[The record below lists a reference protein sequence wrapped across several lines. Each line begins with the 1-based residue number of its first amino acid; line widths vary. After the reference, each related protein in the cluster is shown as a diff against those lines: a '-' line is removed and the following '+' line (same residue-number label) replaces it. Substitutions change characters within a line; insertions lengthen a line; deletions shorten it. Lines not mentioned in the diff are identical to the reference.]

1 VRLQNARVRTL
12 KDSRRRY
19 FFPALIAFLATTVMT
34 LLLPSTAAASAA
46 NIYLA
51 QNATGAATGADCAD
65 ALAYS
70 FFNSASNWGSGS
82 TQIGPG
88 TIVHLCGT
96 ITAAAGATGLT
107 FKGSGTSGSPIT
119 LRFESGAIL
128 QAPYWSGGGS
138 NLGGGIVMSGVS
150 YVTVD
155 GGTNGLLRATLNGTP
170 GGACPGGTCSS
181 PAHDGNGAMFQN
193 CSNCTIQNLEIAN
206 IYLRTSVSDESSAGS
221 VGCRAISKEGN
232 CSNCTINNNK
242 IHGAS
247 SLIEYD
253 LASGSDSNLVVSNN
267 EMYDTSAGID
277 LAQGSGNSGTLSGFS
292 FFGNHVHDF
301 ATWNDSGSS
310 YNFHH
315 DGVHIYTYT
324 SPLSNVSIY
333 NNLWDGNL
341 GNGTSWIYYEQYAS
355 GTGSMNVFNNVVN
368 SYATAVNGA
377 GGARAIEVEGNAM
390 NVKIYNNT
398 IIGVNES
405 GTIMSGIY
413 RNGSTAAIDL
423 RNNTIG
429 GNLEALLEGGMI
441 SSSSNN
447 NDYDFS
453 GGSSITVEAGYAL
466 NNFSAWQAICGC
478 DSASKT
484 SAASLSS
491 SFSPNSGSPLIGAA
505 QNLTSQGIAA
515 LDRDY
520 NGAARPASG
529 AWDIGAVQVS
539 QSGSGGAPPAPAALT
554 ATVE

>member
-1 VRLQNARVRTL
+1 VRLQSARVRTV
-12 KDSRRRY
+12 KDLRRRY
-19 FFPALIAFLATTVMT
+19 FFPALIAFLASAMMT
-34 LLLPSTAAASAA
+34 LLFPSTAAASAA

-65 ALAYS
+65 ALSYT

-82 TQIGPG
+82 SQIGPG
-88 TIVHLCGT
+88 TTVHLCGT

-107 FKGSGTSGSPIT
+107 FKGSGSSGSPVT
-119 LRFESGAIL
+119 LLFENGAIL

-138 NLGGGIVMSGVS
+138 NLGGGVVMSGVS
-150 YVTVD
+150 FVTVD

-181 PAHDGNGAMFQN
+181 PANDGNGAMFQN
-193 CSNCTIQNLEIAN
+193 CTNCTIQNLEIAN
-206 IYLRTSVSDESSAGS
+206 IYLRTSLSDEASAGS
-221 VGCRAISKEGN
+221 VGCRAISKEGS
-232 CSNCTINNNK
+232 CVNCTIKNNK

-253 LASGSDSNLVVSNN
+253 LPSGANDSNLVVSNN

-277 LAQGSGNSGTLSGFS
+277 VAQGNGNSGTLSSFS

-333 NNLWDGNL
+333 SNLWDGNL

-368 SYATAVNGA
+368 SYATAINGA
-377 GGARAIEVEGNAM
+377 GGARAIEVEGNAL

-398 IIGVNES
+398 IIGVNQS

-429 GNLEALLEGGMI
+429 GNLEALLEGGAI
-441 SSSSNN
+441 STSSNN

-453 GGSSITVEAGYAL
+453 GGSSITVGAGYAA
-466 NNFSAWQAICGC
+466 NNFSAWQSSCGC
-478 DSASKT
+478 DSASIPL
-484 SAASLSS
+484 AASLSS
-491 SFSPNSGSPLIGAA
+491 NFNPNSGSPLIGAA

-515 LDRDY
+515 LERDY
-520 NGAARPASG
+520 KGAARPQSG

-539 QSGSGGAPPAPAALT
+539 QSGSAPPAPTALA
-554 ATVE
+554 ATVQ